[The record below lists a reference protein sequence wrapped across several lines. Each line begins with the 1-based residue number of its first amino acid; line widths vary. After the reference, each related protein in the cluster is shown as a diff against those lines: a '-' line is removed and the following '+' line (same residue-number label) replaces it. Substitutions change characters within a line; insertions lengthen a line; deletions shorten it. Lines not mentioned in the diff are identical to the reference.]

1 MDITL
6 DSIRDIRLF
15 QSKTGYR
22 YSVDSLLLY
31 DFIHLKTARRIADL
45 GAGSGIVGILLAKK
59 YPASR
64 VSLLELQ
71 ESLCAL
77 AKKNIV
83 LNGLEQRAVAV
94 RCDLSSLHAAHI
106 VPATFDLV
114 VSNPPF
120 RKHMSG
126 RINVEEERAIAR
138 HEIKMKLSDV
148 LRAASSLLR
157 TRGRFCI
164 VYHPGR
170 LAELVDSLKSE
181 KLEPK
186 RMRFVHSDDST
197 EAKMVLVEAVKD
209 GHAGLKVERPFFI
222 YTRQGGY
229 TDEMQ
234 RIYTIEKDF
243 IKGPDG

>member
-15 QSKTGYR
+15 QPKTGYR

-31 DFIHLKTARRIADL
+31 DFIHLKTARQIADL
-45 GAGSGIVGILLAKK
+45 GAGSGIVGILLALK
-59 YPASR
+59 YPAAR

-71 ESLCAL
+71 TGLYAL

-83 LNGLEQRAVAV
+83 LNRLEQRVDAVQ
-94 RCDLSSLHAAHI
+94 CDLSSLSSPQI
-106 VPATFDLV
+106 IPATFDLV

-138 HEIKMKLSDV
+138 HEIKVKLGDV
-148 LRAASSLLR
+148 VHAASSLLR
-157 TRGRFCI
+157 ARGRFCI

-170 LAELVDSLKSE
+170 FAELGDSLKRE
-181 KLEPK
+181 KLELK
-186 RMRFVHSDDST
+186 RVRFVHSDNST
-197 EAKMVLVEAVKD
+197 EAKMVLIEAVKN
-209 GHAGLKVERPFFI
+209 GRAGLKVERPFFI
-222 YTRQGGY
+222 YTKERGY

-234 RIYTIEKDF
+234 RIYNIEQDF
-243 IKGPDG
+243 FPG

>member
-59 YPASR
+59 YPAAR

-71 ESLCAL
+71 EGLYAL

-94 RCDLSSLHAAHI
+94 KCDLSSLHAAHI

-120 RKHMSG
+120 RKQMSG

-138 HEIKMKLSDV
+138 HEIKVKLSDV
-148 LRAASSLLR
+148 VRAASSLLR
-157 TRGRFCI
+157 ARGRFCV

-170 LAELVDSLKSE
+170 LAELGDSLKRE
-181 KLEPK
+181 RLEPK

-197 EAKMVLVEAVKD
+197 EAKMVLLEAVKD
-209 GHAGLKVERPFFI
+209 GRAGLKVESPFFI
-222 YTRQGGY
+222 YTRKRGY

-243 IKGPDG
+243 FEGPDG

>member
-31 DFIHLKTARRIADL
+31 DFIRLKTARRIADL

-59 YPASR
+59 YPAAR

-71 ESLCAL
+71 KGLYAL
-77 AKKNIV
+77 AKRNIV
-83 LNGLEQRAVAV
+83 LNGLEHRAAAV
-94 RCDLSSLHAAHI
+94 WCDLSNLHTAHCS
-106 VPATFDLV
+106 PSTFDLV

-138 HEIKMKLSDV
+138 HEIKMKLCDV
-148 LRAASSLLR
+148 VRAASSLLR
-157 TRGRFCI
+157 ARGRFCL
-164 VYHPGR
+164 VYHPNR
-170 LAELVDSLKSE
+170 LAELGDSLKSE
-181 KLEPK
+181 RLEPK
-186 RMRFVHSDDST
+186 RIRFVHSDDST

-209 GHAGLKVERPFFI
+209 GRAGLKVESPFFI
-222 YTRQGGY
+222 YTRQRGY

-243 IKGPDG
+243 FQGENG